1 MAGSHSTSNN
11 DEKPHHQD
19 SWLFSRTGLVTVG
32 VVAIL
37 GFLVYTGHSAHLLG
51 FAPFLL
57 LLACPLM
64 HVFMHGGHRRH
75 RTNNHNDSNGRA
87 ESFESPENLR
97 AKSSDSAEGQK

>member
-1 MAGSHSTSNN
+1 MVHSHSKF
-11 DEKPHHQD
+11 DPD

-57 LLACPLM
+57 LLRVRSCTYSCTAAIA
-64 HVFMHGGHRRH
+64 VI
-75 RTNNHNDSNGRA
+75 D
-87 ESFESPENLR
+87 
-97 AKSSDSAEGQK
+97 

>member
-1 MAGSHSTSNN
+1 MVHSHSKF
-11 DEKPHHQD
+11 DPD

-75 RTNNHNDSNGRA
+75 RLKTSDDLQAFAEDSK
-87 ESFESPENLR
+87 SPENSY
-97 AKSSDSAEGQK
+97 AISSNSLKGEK

>member
-1 MAGSHSTSNN
+1 MAGSYGTSNK
-11 DEKPHHQD
+11 DEKSHHQER
-19 SWLFSRTGLVTVG
+19 WLFSRTGLVTVG

-64 HVFMHGGHRRH
+64 HVFMHGGHSRH
-75 RTNNHNDSNGRA
+75 RTNTHNDSNSGA
-87 ESFESPENLR
+87 ERYESPENLR
-97 AKSSDSAEGQK
+97 AKSSDSAEGEK